1 MLGKP
6 MDALA
11 TLQQIIPK
19 NPLDVRLYQLGSEA
33 YRLQKDLNNMN
44 LYGQASNLNNTNP
57 QTQQLAVEAIAAIYF
72 EITGEEFDLNQYLK

>member
-1 MLGKP
+1 
-6 MDALA
+6 
-11 TLQQIIPK
+11 
-19 NPLDVRLYQLGSEA
+19 
-33 YRLQKDLNNMN
+33 MN